1 MKTHARIFLG
11 GLVAVVP
18 AVFTLYILYAMIS
31 WIDGLVHK
39 PLPWLPPGVGFV
51 LVLAAIYVVGLAMK
65 LWLFR
70 RLLRWGERLIGR
82 IPLAKT
88 LYGALRDLLNFL
100 GPDEKRPKGEAVRL
114 EVGPAGHM
122 LGVTTGAAAEGDR
135 VGVYLPMSYQIGG
148 FLLYVPR
155 EKLAPAGMDVESALK
170 LILTGG
176 MAVPG
181 AATTGAPPAGR

>member
-1 MKTHARIFLG
+1 MKTHARIYLA
-11 GLVAVVP
+11 GLMVTVP
-18 AVFTLYILYAMIS
+18 ALVTFAAIGWL
-31 WIDGLVHK
+31 DGLIRELI
-39 PLPWLPPGVGFV
+39 PLPPGIAL
-51 LVLAAIYVVGLAMK
+51 LVFLAAIYPVGLLTK

-70 RLLRWGERLIGR
+70 RIVRLGEKLIDR
-82 IPLAKT
+82 IPLVKT
-88 LYGALRDLLNFL
+88 LYGAVRDLLKFL
-100 GPDEKRPKGEAVRL
+100 GGDEKRPKGEAVRL

-155 EKLAPAGMDVESALK
+155 EKLVPAGMDVEAALK

-181 AATTGAPPAGR
+181 PATTGAPPAGR